1 MFRPN
6 LENPA
11 NKEMTAELNSKECER
26 TEKIKDVSFIFV
38 LICFTAH

>member
-11 NKEMTAELNSKECER
+11 NKEATKQLIEQELKRSEAFIE
-26 TEKIKDVSFIFV
+26 VSSFALSF
-38 LICFTAH
+38 